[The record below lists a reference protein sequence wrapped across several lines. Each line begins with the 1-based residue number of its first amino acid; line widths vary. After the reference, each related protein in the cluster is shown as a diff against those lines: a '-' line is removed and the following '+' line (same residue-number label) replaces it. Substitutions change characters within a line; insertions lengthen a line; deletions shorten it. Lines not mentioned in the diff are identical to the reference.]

1 MREGMFKQSEPG
13 NEEFNITENNLDP
26 DKTA

>member
-13 NEEFNITENNLDP
+13 NEEFNITENNLVS